1 MGAKRP
7 VIVMD
12 GRYGLREPR
21 RGVGEYVYRL
31 LTQLAFIPRPY
42 DIHVYGDMAADL
54 DVVRKMSLLHKVEL
68 LMTPTF
74 FTWEQMAFPQVL
86 KEATLVHGTAN
97 IAPIVHRRPLILTVH
112 DVIEWHRGKEVPGQ
126 IRWRHHLS
134 RAYRMNSLKFLARR
148 ATTILTVSEH
158 AKADLVK
165 TLRLDPAI
173 VRVTPLAPK
182 YAVEMPVFPKEP
194 YFLVLGALD
203 PRKNL
208 IGAVKAFKRARL
220 PQMTLKIVGVEPAGL
235 SAVRSLIAAEGLGD
249 RVTVSAMVS
258 DDELRTLYRQATG
271 FLYVSYYEGFGLP
284 ILESL
289 AAGCPV
295 ISSNRSVIPEVT
307 GPGGLLVNPDRAE
320 EIAQAMEKLAQDP
333 DLQQQLVTA
342 GQQHAA
348 QYSWKTTALLTHE
361 AYLDAL
367 TALHAL

>member
-1 MGAKRP
+1 MVNKRP

-12 GRYGLREPR
+12 GRYGLRSPR

-42 DIHVYGDMAADL
+42 DIQVYGDMSADL
-54 DVVRKMSLLHKVEL
+54 DVVRKLSLLHQVEL

-74 FTWEQMAFPQVL
+74 FTWEQIAFPQVL

-134 RAYRMNSLKFLARR
+134 RAYRMNTLKLLARQ
-148 ATTILTVSEH
+148 AHTILTVSEH
-158 AKADLVK
+158 AKADLEE
-165 TLRLDPAI
+165 TLRLDPAKI
-173 VRVTPLAPK
+173 RVTPLAPK
-182 YAVEMPVFPKEP
+182 YPVDSPVFPKDP

-208 IGAVKAFKRARL
+208 VGALKAFKRAQL
-220 PQMTLKIVGVEPAGL
+220 PGMTLKVVGVEQQGL
-235 SAVRSLIAAEGLGD
+235 STVRGLIAAEGLTD
-249 RVTVSAMVS
+249 RVTLTDMVS
-258 DDELRTLYRQATG
+258 DDELKELYRHATG
-271 FLYVSYYEGFGLP
+271 FLYLSYYEGFGLP

-289 AAGCPV
+289 AVGCPL
-295 ISSNRSVIPEVT
+295 IASDRSVIPEVT
-307 GPGGLLVNPDRAE
+307 GPGGLLVNPDRVE
-320 EIAQAMEKLAQDP
+320 DIARAMEKLAHDP
-333 DLQQQLVTA
+333 DLQQTLVRE
-342 GQQHAA
+342 GQRHAT

-367 TALHAL
+367 TALHAI